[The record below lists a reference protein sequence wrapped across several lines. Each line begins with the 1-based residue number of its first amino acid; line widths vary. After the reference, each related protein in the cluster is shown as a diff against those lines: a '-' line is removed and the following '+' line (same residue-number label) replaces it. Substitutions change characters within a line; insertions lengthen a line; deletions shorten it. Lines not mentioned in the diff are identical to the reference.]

1 MWECTCRGSHSHGE
15 ILYGLPEGLRSL
27 LEIPIAKGQEEAQG
41 NPQQAQ
47 LDSSHLGVCL
57 TALLLLHQIRLQH
70 PQRNNP

>member
-1 MWECTCRGSHSHGE
+1 MWECTCIGSHSHGE
-15 ILYGLPEGLRSL
+15 ILYRLPEGLRSL

-57 TALLLLHQIRLQH
+57 MALLSLHHIRLQH
-70 PQRNNP
+70 P